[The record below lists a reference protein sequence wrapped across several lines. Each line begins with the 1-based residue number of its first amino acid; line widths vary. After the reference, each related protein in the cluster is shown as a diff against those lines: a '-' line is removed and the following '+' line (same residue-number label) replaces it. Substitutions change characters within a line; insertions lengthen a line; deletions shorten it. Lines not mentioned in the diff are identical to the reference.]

1 MVECSPVCYAGAL
14 GSFQPDFAPRKNTS
28 VGIQCV
34 NYLVLGVN
42 EKRVVI
48 ILYLN
53 RGDMTTHKAAEA
65 VYNST
70 VTRDILWLNKLQG
83 GPW

>member
-1 MVECSPVCYAGAL
+1 MKFL
-14 GSFQPDFAPRKNTS
+14 G
-28 VGIQCV
+28 
-34 NYLVLGVN
+34 LN
-42 EKRVVI
+42 EKSDMI

>member
-1 MVECSPVCYAGAL
+1 MYAEVTEC
-14 GSFQPDFAPRKNTS
+14 
-28 VGIQCV
+28 GIHCL
-34 NYLVLGVN
+34 NYEVLGVN

-48 ILYLN
+48 ILYFYK
-53 RGDMTTHKAAEA
+53 GDMTRHKAAEA